1 MIAYNLN
8 TLQSA
13 ETLVS
18 ICNKYKKDMDI
29 NVIHGRNT
37 VDGCSILGVMSLIGH
52 IVSIEVITNDN
63 ILKDKFRKE
72 VQNM

>member
-13 ETLVS
+13 EKLS
-18 ICNKYKKDMDI
+18 GICNKYKEDMDI

-37 VDGCSILGVMSLIGH
+37 VDGCSVLGVMSLVGH
-52 IVSIEVITNDN
+52 IVSIEVIADDN
-63 ILKDKFRKE
+63 NLKEEFRKE
-72 VQNM
+72 VKNM